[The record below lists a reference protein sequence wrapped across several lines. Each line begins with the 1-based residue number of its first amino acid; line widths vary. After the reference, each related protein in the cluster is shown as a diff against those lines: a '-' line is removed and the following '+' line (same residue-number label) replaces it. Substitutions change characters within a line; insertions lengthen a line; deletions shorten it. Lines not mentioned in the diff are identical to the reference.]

1 MEQNADIG
9 TKVYLVVNKCDLQE
23 DQTVLSRTL
32 VDQFC
37 QLHNLEQFNVSAKT
51 GEGVNELMQKVV
63 DDFAA
68 SDRFAEDDQALVEI
82 NTKTCFKRRGCC

>member
-1 MEQNADIG
+1 M
-9 TKVYLVVNKCDLQE
+9 YLVVNKCDLQDDE
-23 DQTVLSRTL
+23 TALNRAL

-51 GEGVNELMQKVV
+51 GDGGNELMQKVV

-68 SDRFAEDDQALVEI
+68 SDRYADDDQKLVEI
-82 NTKTCFKRRGCC
+82 NTKNCFKKKCC